1 MIDIYSISN
10 LISKSFMK
18 DISSLV
24 PNVSNDFKQEI
35 IEPTPPPE
43 NINTITDIPDEIVI
57 SDYMVRDS
65 NFVGYE
71 SIEQQEQIYRMSTYG
86 ILSPLLPGRS
96 VLDLGAGRGDLGS
109 FISRVI
115 DPRMQYNGVDV
126 NKLMID
132 IGNQKNSE
140 RDTFQLNQL
149 NYFDLKG
156 NSEKYPNLIS
166 DWVFNVTN
174 LTIPYGYH
182 NGDKMEQFNDLLD
195 ISLEYSII
203 GAVFM
208 LINTRS
214 EFDGYY
220 QYNTADIIN
229 ILESRNLKYA
239 IDNTDLRDIFKLV
252 IFKQN
257 F

>member
-1 MIDIYSISN
+1 
-10 LISKSFMK
+10 MK
-18 DISSLV
+18 DISSLSPII
-24 PNVSNDFKQEI
+24 PNDPKPEVVETIQS
-35 IEPTPPPE
+35 TE
-43 NINTITDIPDEIVI
+43 NINLIEDIPEEIVI

-71 SIEQQEQIYRMSTYG
+71 SIEQQEQIYKMATYG
-86 ILSPLLPGRS
+86 ILLPEATKS
-96 VLDLGAGRGDLGS
+96 VIDFGAGRGDLGS
-109 FISRVI
+109 FIQRVI
-115 DPRMQYNGVDV
+115 DPKIQYTGVDV
-126 NKLMID
+126 NRLMID
-132 IGNQKNSE
+132 IGKQKHPE
-140 RDTFQLNQL
+140 RDIFQLHQL

-156 NSEKYPNLIS
+156 KSEEYPHLIS
-166 DWVFNVTN
+166 DWTFNITN

-203 GAVFM
+203 GSVFM

-229 ILESRNLKYA
+229 ILEKKDLKYA
-239 IDNTDLRDIFKLV
+239 IDNTDLKDIFKLV